1 MITRWPDSRTAFWK
15 PDLKNGARRRETY
28 EDQGARISILA
39 GRQPP
44 RPDTLKQTDHAA
56 ISIKPLADG
65 AGHTFFKILD
75 RAGGLGMM
83 AGAGRELAITHL
95 AQRAAESLLG
105 DGDTKFLEDPLAEVN
120 NPPAQDRKST
130 RLNSS
135 HRL

>member
-65 AGHTFFKILD
+65 AGHTFFKAQAVADQPARQRGGIGFHA
-75 RAGGLGMM
+75 AGGFY
-83 AGAGRELAITHL
+83 
-95 AQRAAESLLG
+95 
-105 DGDTKFLEDPLAEVN
+105 TKGHAD
-120 NPPAQDRKST
+120 
-130 RLNSS
+130 
-135 HRL
+135 

>member
-15 PDLKNGARRRETY
+15 PDLKNGARRREIY

-65 AGHTFFKILD
+65 AGHTFFKILNC
-75 RAGGLGMM
+75 ALGLSMM
-83 AGAGRELAITHL
+83 ARTRRELAITHGAQFP
-95 AQRAAESLLG
+95 AQRLLG
-105 DGDTKFLEDPLAEVN
+105 HDDPELLEDPLAEIDD
-120 NPPAQDRKST
+120 PPPDDLGIGPSR
-130 RLNSS
+130 
-135 HRL
+135 